1 MPIQILSP
9 FQKLGYSSFYCWILI
24 VLYIFWMLDPNQLF
38 DMQIFSLIQWVAFSL
53 PWECTLMH
61 KTFFFF
67 LILIFNV
74 FHPSPTPLPSSKH
87 LFVFYI
93 YESGFGWFDL
103 FCYSYSTCKGD
114 SSAFVFV
121 WHISL
126 SKIPPNF
133 IHSVANGMI
142 SLFLR
147 MRNIETK

>member
-9 FQKLGYSSFYCWILI
+9 FKKLGYSSFYCWILV
-24 VLYIFWMLDPNQLF
+24 VLYIFWMLDSNHLF
-38 DMQIFSLIQWVAFSL
+38 DMQIFSPIQWVAFSL
-53 PWECTLMH
+53 SWEYTLMH
-61 KTFFFF
+61 KTFF

-87 LFVFYI
+87 PFVLYI

-103 FCYSYSTCKGD
+103 FCYSYSTYKGD
-114 SSAFVFV
+114 CSILVFV
-121 WHISL
+121 WHISF
-126 SKIPPNF
+126 SKILARF